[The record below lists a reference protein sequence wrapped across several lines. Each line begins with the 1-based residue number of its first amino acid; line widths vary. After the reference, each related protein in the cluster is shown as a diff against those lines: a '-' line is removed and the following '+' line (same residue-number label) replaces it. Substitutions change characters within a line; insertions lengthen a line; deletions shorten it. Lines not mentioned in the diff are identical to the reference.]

1 MEAGRSRLG
10 KRPGMTAST
19 AAGPRTKPPF
29 RADHVGSL
37 LRPDAV
43 KQARDKYLG
52 PQTPTTSL
60 GPHESAELRAV
71 EDDCVRELIAMQ
83 EGVGLRAATDGEL
96 RRRSWWLELIL
107 GWEGFEA
114 DRTGNTKIQWRN
126 ASGPTQGFSQLKVVG
141 KIKWR
146 PSSTVRAF
154 EFLKANAK
162 AVPKVTLP
170 APNNVHFY
178 IGGPENVDKRFY
190 ADHRAVWDD
199 LVAAYRQEIAALVAA
214 GATYIQYDDTA
225 FPFLCDPV
233 HRAYVQSWGDDPDQL
248 LHTYAEKINDTLSGR
263 PAGVTVTLHQCRGN
277 REGNWAA
284 EGAYDPVAEV
294 LFNGVDVDGYFL
306 EYDTARAGGFEPL
319 RFLPRGKVAA
329 LGVISSKTPV
339 LENVDDV
346 MRRIDQAAKFA
357 PIDQLALCPQCGFAS
372 SVGGNPITADQQRAK
387 LQRMV
392 EIATR
397 VWGGV

>member
-1 MEAGRSRLG
+1 
-10 KRPGMTAST
+10 MTATT
-19 AAGPRTKPPF
+19 AAEPRTKPPF

-37 LRPDAV
+37 LRPDV
-43 KQARDKYLG
+43 LKEARDRILG
-52 PQTPTTSL
+52 PQTPQTNL
-60 GPHESAELRAV
+60 GPHGNAELAAV
-71 EDDCVRELIAMQ
+71 EDQCVRELIAMQ
-83 EGVGLRAATDGEL
+83 EGVGLRAVTDGEL

-114 DRTGNTKIQWRN
+114 DRTGNTKIKWRN
-126 ASGPTQGFSQLKVVG
+126 ESGPTQGFSQLKVVG
-141 KIKWR
+141 KIRWR
-146 PSSTVRAF
+146 PSSTVKAF

-178 IGGPENVDKRFY
+178 IGGPENVDKKFY
-190 ADHRAVWDD
+190 ADHQALWDD

-233 HRAYVQSWGDDPDQL
+233 HRDYVRSWGDDPDAL
-248 LHTYAEKINDTLSGR
+248 LHTYAEKINATLAGR

-294 LFNGVDVDGYFL
+294 LFNAVNVDGYFL

-319 RFLPRGKVAA
+319 RFLPKNKIAA
-329 LGVISSKTPV
+329 LGLISSKTPV
-339 LENVDDV
+339 LEDVDAV
-346 MRRIDQAAKFA
+346 LRRIDQAAKFA
-357 PIDQLALCPQCGFAS
+357 PHAQLSLCPQCGFAS

-397 VWGGV
+397 AWGGV